1 MLKILEKHWPTIS
14 ILLIIALLACLLFW
28 PGVSRPLGLAVLV
41 LSVGMAILFTALKH
55 VRAWRQ
61 GQLERAGLIRNL
73 AVEISGILLT
83 FAVVWLIAGRVV
95 QSIGLLAA
103 NAAELRWPGAGAGL
117 GLLAGLL
124 AGLLLGIGIGLLVQ
138 STWGRL
144 VKRPRVRVTQ
154 A

>member
-1 MLKILEKHWPTIS
+1 MTILLEKHWPTIS
-14 ILLIIALLACLLFW
+14 ILLILALLVCLLFW
-28 PGVSRPLGLAVLV
+28 PGVARPLGLTVLL
-41 LSVGMAILFTALKH
+41 LSLVAGLTFATQKH

-61 GQLERAGLIRNL
+61 GRLERAGLVRNL
-73 AVEISGILLT
+73 SVELSGILLI
-83 FAVVWLIAGRVV
+83 FAAVWLIVGRVAR
-95 QSIGLLAA
+95 SAGLLAA

-124 AGLLLGIGIGLLVQ
+124 TGLLLGIGIGLLVQ

-144 VKRPRVRVTQ
+144 VKRPRARVTQ